1 MENKE
6 QMENKGKTRISGK
19 KLAPALCIGL
29 ALSAIDAMAM
39 SVSNWDLN
47 DLGAAAQQD
56 DPASPE
62 GRISA
67 IGEQAVASQRA
78 SQSMGQAW
86 YALSQRMELD
96 GKPLAKIYEEEGL
109 DGFTLTAGSTD
120 AAGACY
126 TACYG
131 NCYGNCYSNCY
142 ANCHSADS

>member
-1 MENKE
+1 MDNKENKA
-6 QMENKGKTRISGK
+6 TAK

-39 SVSNWDLN
+39 SVSHWDAK
-47 DLGAAAQQD
+47 DLATPGAT
-56 DPASPE
+56 DPYSPE

-67 IGEQAVASQRA
+67 IGEQAVSSQRA
-78 SQSMGQAW
+78 SQSMGHAW
-86 YALSQRMELD
+86 FALSERMEID
-96 GKPLAKIYEEEGL
+96 GEPLSALYEKEGL
-109 DGFTLTAGSTD
+109 SSDLLLAQATSTD

-142 ANCHSADS
+142 SNCHSADS